1 MKRTKSHLRRSRLL
15 RQARTIHL
23 IDIENLAGIALPTA
37 VEVEMIREAYV
48 AAVEVG
54 PEDLTV
60 IGSSHSAARVVWWSW
75 PGARR
80 LVRSGPNG
88 AGLALLQSIE
98 AERLADRCERVAIGS
113 GNGIFA
119 EACARLQAAGCE
131 VTVACRDES
140 LSRALR
146 FAVRDVRII
155 ETLPE
160 AAPYPQA
167 LRAA

>member
-1 MKRTKSHLRRSRLL
+1 MKRPKSHLRRSRL

-23 IDIENLAGIALPTA
+23 IDVENLAGVALPSA
-37 VEVEMIREAYV
+37 AEVEAIREAYMET
-48 AAVEVG
+48 VEVG

-60 IGSSHSAARVVWWSW
+60 VASSHSAARVVWWSW

-88 AGLALLQSIE
+88 AGLALLESIE
-98 AERLADRCERVAIGS
+98 TEGLADRCERVAIGS
-113 GNGIFA
+113 GDGIFA

-131 VTVACRDES
+131 VTVASRHES

-146 FAVRDVRII
+146 FAVRDVRVI
-155 ETLPE
+155 ETLPD
-160 AAPYPQA
+160 AAPTSRG
-167 LRAA
+167 LRKAA